1 MDYYLEHHGI
11 KGQKWGVRRYQN
23 PDGSLTDAGRR
34 RAAKDAY
41 RSTKRDIR
49 RSTKVASKEYNR
61 KLSDDIFYGRI
72 NSGEGYRRSSND
84 STLRYQ
90 QGKSK
95 RLAAKSKMNSEL
107 SDLSKNKLSK
117 GFRKF
122 KSEYESNRSEQY
134 SEQAKKTNEMINITN
149 KVYHERLNI
158 GERFVGSYILTPNI
172 ANSYYSNRANA
183 SMMESVGRTAVSEY
197 MKRYSFGIYHS

>member
-1 MDYYLEHHGI
+1 MEYYLAHHGI

-34 RAAKDAY
+34 KAAKDAY
-41 RSTKRDIR
+41 RSAKRDIR
-49 RSTKVASKEYNR
+49 KSDRAASKERRR
-61 KLSDDIFYGRI
+61 KLGEDVYYGRI
-72 NSGEGYRRSSND
+72 SPGESYRRSSNE

-107 SDLSKNKLSK
+107 SDLSKNKFSK
-117 GFRKF
+117 GFRTF
-122 KSEYESNRSEQY
+122 KSEYESVRSDQY
-134 SEQAKKTNEMINITN
+134 SERAKQTNKMINVTN
-149 KVYHERLNI
+149 KVYHERLNV
-158 GERFVGSYILTPNI
+158 GERFIGSFLTTSA

-183 SMMESVGRTAVSEY
+183 SMLEAAGRTVVSEY
-197 MKRYSFGIYHS
+197 IKKYGIRI